1 MSSRAP
7 SQDFNVAT
15 SIYFPQLDLHP
26 LYPTPALLSQ
36 YLSISS
42 TLTPDE
48 RKTLV
53 NHSLQRACTFGDL
66 ALLTFL
72 IHDERCNKWIDLEDK
87 DEDGNTMVSI
97 CITGFRGNEEGNMER
112 ELEREE
118 CVRLLIKEGAD
129 LSTMD
134 MSGWTPLHHAA
145 LFAPTSLISHLISRN
160 ASTLA
165 LSRRKLTPLDV
176 ITAYENVP
184 GREDAIIML
193 REAMRNALTYEEK
206 EKLLQQG
213 WRGDERREIER
224 RRQERKEKRQH
235 RRKRLNEDVTA
246 VLEEELGQS
255 SWCWGD
261 SDSSTDDDIFEPND
275 LDDEDDEGYDSDTL
289 LTPRESYS
297 TMLVFSPHALGRI
310 LQALIPFPTSQPHH
324 RKLRNPLPAQA
335 LYLHCR
341 FAYIAC
347 DHNWLEDLIVGAMD
361 RVEEVVMVKPDD
373 LSSLTHWLFNVTL
386 LLHLL
391 RCDDS
396 TAQVC
401 EILGL
406 FGLIEELVNVIYVLI
421 IRIIERRMDPLIDS
435 TLLDYTPPEL
445 QTECDAIQFEGEWD
459 GWTGLLGRVMSPKKK
474 PPASGAK
481 TPGRANQPGSGGMS
495 ASNSA
500 SSLNSNRRLSSAST
514 APKPTSSKLNPSH
527 TRRDSAPSSS
537 VGKQITSTSSLSR
550 PSSPPVAGNGLPSS
564 SGTISTIRNTINRA
578 AGGTITPST
587 SGFLTPSDS
596 LTNVAASASGKTT
609 PNNGPTPSTSM
620 VNLTGK
626 KNKPPGPSPG
636 DLTTLLTALHTFMS
650 LSGINPVLIIQTFS
664 QVMYWTA
671 CEMFN
676 RILQRRKYIC
686 RSRAL
691 YIGLNLSV
699 LEEWISGGMGVGLP
713 REVGGHFKVVR
724 ELITWLQCLSS
735 IDQFPSLIATVQT
748 FRQLNPLQMRRAVR
762 DYRFEVG
769 ESHMTEECTQYLAQ
783 LQKDWERQR
792 VKMGVEALKK
802 EMGEREGSV
811 SSRGGTNDPSTPPQG
826 QSIPASASSDAIA
839 QQAIDNL
846 FSRTFEKSEW
856 QPAKPPAVLGELL
869 DARHMLPLLLP
880 SDPVYLGALPV
891 LPRDRNGRRESGLRD
906 FLSLAPDSFLQSGN
920 LASKSRS
927 HSRSG
932 SQAGSRGTSI
942 ISVGNK
948 GPMEWLSRSRKLR
961 VVDKEMLK
969 FLGDDEVASELE
981 AIAAK
986 WRHAWDNTAD
996 LQLPTIVEDGS
1007 VRVVEPDEDESQGE
1021 MEYPV
1026 TNPLVLTHEP
1036 PRILK
1041 EMRRRASQVDD
1052 G

>member
-1 MSSRAP
+1 
-7 SQDFNVAT
+7 
-15 SIYFPQLDLHP
+15 
-26 LYPTPALLSQ
+26 
-36 YLSISS
+36 
-42 TLTPDE
+42 
-48 RKTLV
+48 
-53 NHSLQRACTFGDL
+53 
-66 ALLTFL
+66 
-72 IHDERCNKWIDLEDK
+72 
-87 DEDGNTMVSI
+87 MVSV
-97 CITGFRGNEEGNMER
+97 CITGFRGNEGGNIER

-129 LSTMD
+129 LNVAD
-134 MSGWTPLHHAA
+134 ISGWTPLHHAA
-145 LFAPTSLISHLISRN
+145 LFAPTSLLAHLLSKG
-160 ASTLA
+160 ASPLA

-176 ITAYENVP
+176 ITAYEDVP

-213 WRGDERREIER
+213 WRGDERREIEKR
-224 RRQERKEKRQH
+224 KQDRKEKKQY
-235 RRKRLNEDVTA
+235 RRKRLKEDVTS
-246 VLEEELGQS
+246 VLQEELGQS
-255 SWCWGD
+255 TWCWGD
-261 SDSSTDDDIFEPND
+261 SDSATEDDMFEPND
-275 LDDEDDEGYDSDTL
+275 LDDEDSEGYDSDTL
-289 LTPRESYS
+289 LQTPRETYS
-297 TMLVFSPHALGRI
+297 TMLVFSPHALGRT
-310 LQALIPFPTSQPHH
+310 LQALIPFSGSQTNH
-324 RKLRNPLPAQA
+324 RKLRDPLTAQA

-361 RVEEVVMVKPDD
+361 RVEEVVMTKPDD
-373 LSSLTHWLFNVTL
+373 LGSLTHWLFNITL

-421 IRIIERRMDPLIDS
+421 IRIIERRMDSLIDS

-445 QTECDAIQFEGEWD
+445 QAEWDALQFEGEWD
-459 GWTGLLGRVMSPKKK
+459 GWTGLLGRVISPKKK
-474 PPASGAK
+474 VP
-481 TPGRANQPGSGGMS
+481 TPGSRTPARAGQPGTSGI
-495 ASNSA
+495 SA
-500 SSLNSNRRLSSAST
+500 SSSASSFNSNRRLSSSAST
-514 APKPTSSKLNPSH
+514 ATRPAPSKLSPSH
-527 TRRDSAPSSS
+527 NRRDSAPSSG
-537 VGKQITSTSSLSR
+537 VGKPGPTSPRNASLSR
-550 PSSPPVAGNGLPSS
+550 PGSPPNPGNGLPSS
-564 SGTISTIRNTINRA
+564 SSTLSTIKNTITRA
-578 AGGTITPST
+578 AGGGITPSS

-596 LTNVAASASGKTT
+596 LNNVAASASGKTT
-609 PNNGPTPSTSM
+609 PNNGLTPSTSM

-626 KNKPPGPSPG
+626 KTKPPGPSPG
-636 DLTTLLTALHTFMS
+636 DLTDLLTALHTFMS

-676 RILQRRKYIC
+676 RILQRRKYLC

-691 YIGLNLSV
+691 YIGLNLGV

-724 ELITWLQCLSS
+724 ELVTWLQCLSS

-802 EMGEREGSV
+802 EMGEREGSI
-811 SSRGGTNDPSTPPQG
+811 SSRGGTNDPSSSPQG
-826 QSIPASASSDAIA
+826 QSIPATTSSDTLA
-839 QQAIDNL
+839 QQAIDDL
-846 FSRTFEKSEW
+846 FSRSFEKASW
-856 QPAKPPAVLGELL
+856 QPAKPPVVLGELL
-869 DARHMLPLLLP
+869 DARFMLPLLLP
-880 SDPVYLGALPV
+880 SDPVHLGALPV

-906 FLSLAPDSFLQSGN
+906 ILSLAPDSFSRSGN
-920 LASKSRS
+920 VAPNSRS

-932 SQAGSRGTSI
+932 SQIGSRGTSI
-942 ISVGNK
+942 VSVGNK

-969 FLGDDEVASELE
+969 HLGDDEVASELE
-981 AIAAK
+981 SISTK
-986 WRHAWDNTAD
+986 WRLAWDITASDHHSD
-996 LQLPTIVEDGS
+996 LQASNAFDDGS
-1007 VRVVEPDEDESQGE
+1007 VRVVEPDGDEGQRE
-1021 MEYPV
+1021 AEYPV
-1026 TNPLVLTHEP
+1026 TEALVLTHEP
-1036 PRILK
+1036 PRISK
-1041 EMRRRASQVDD
+1041 EMRRRASQAGDN
-1052 G
+1052 